1 MPDTK
6 IKTDDQKNLQE
17 LLTNMDATTYRL
29 NLLCN
34 RFEKDKD
41 VILKEGVDI
50 KNAVKTLQ
58 IEIAAFSKMRGEI
71 GKILSDKVDQASV
84 TIARAAGEDIR
95 EALKTNMEDTV
106 YQLSEAVRRAKD
118 KFQFFYDLDRKR
130 IWQMAILF
138 LVLPVLASFLV
149 VKLAMP
155 KPISLNIDGKTCAA
169 YMQEN
174 GYYVTRK

>member
-1 MPDTK
+1 MTDTK
-6 IKTDDQKNLQE
+6 IKIEEKDPQE
-17 LLTNMDATTYRL
+17 LLANMDATTYRL

-58 IEIAAFSKMRGEI
+58 TEIAVFSKMRGEI
-71 GKILSDKVDQASV
+71 GEILSRKVEQASV

-95 EALKTNMEDTV
+95 DALKKNMEDTV
-106 YQLSEAVRRAKD
+106 YQLNEAVGRARD

-138 LVLPVLASFLV
+138 IVLPLLACFLV
-149 VKLAMP
+149 VKLAMS
-155 KPISLNIDGKTCAA
+155 KPINLNVDGKTCAA
-169 YMQEN
+169 YMQESR
-174 GYYVTRK
+174 GYYGRG